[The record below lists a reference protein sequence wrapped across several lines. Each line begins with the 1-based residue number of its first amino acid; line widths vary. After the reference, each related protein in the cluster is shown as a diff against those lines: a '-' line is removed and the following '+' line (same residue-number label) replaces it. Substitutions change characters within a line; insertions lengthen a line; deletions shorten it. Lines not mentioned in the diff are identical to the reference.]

1 MRKKVALILVF
12 VMCLSCFAGCTSEPG
27 ESSTSSAASST
38 VSEAKEDSSSTASTA
53 ETGDSNGDANADKAF
68 TKFEEPVDV
77 HIAMGVSPTDT
88 SLPAGDSVDNNQYT
102 RYLKDNYNINIICD
116 WSAAYGDDVNQKV
129 ALAIASDNLPD
140 GLATNRMYKTT
151 AAKMGLLYDITDLFQ
166 EYASDQVKGVMDS
179 TDGRAYEDASY
190 DGKQVCLVGIEVE
203 TGGVSVMNI
212 RKDWLDELNLEVPET
227 IAEIETVAKAFRD
240 EKPAGDATV
249 PIMGVG
255 KGSSPYAFFLE
266 ANNLQFRFDPIFQA
280 LDAYPG
286 FWLDNGDGTVSYGTN
301 SENTKAGLEVLANW
315 YAEGLI
321 DPELGI
327 RDTPLEEVNAGN
339 VGIYFAPWWSIG
351 YGSFDVY
358 TNDPTTNWQAY
369 PVYTDDGEWYTHM
382 PSTTNSYTLISANA
396 SEDAVKAMIIMQ
408 NALLRDEATF
418 DVSVELGW
426 YPIRNLMAPADECEY
441 TYHEL
446 FKVLDGEIDPNGYT
460 SPNSSY
466 KLLDA
471 DVHKVLEVVKDY
483 EKGQDLTIDNF
494 IQDDM
499 GKFARMYSLLI
510 GDKPYATVE
519 PAKKVYSVTYTTTET
534 IEKKW
539 SNLKTMEDETVLK
552 IITGKAD
559 IDSFDTFITDWES
572 QGGNEL
578 IAEIEADMGK

>member
-1 MRKKVALILVF
+1 MKKTIALLLAVCMVF
-12 VMCLSCFAGCTSEPG
+12 AVFTACGDTDSGSSKSSSSPASDTGSEGSAALP
-27 ESSTSSAASST
+27 ESSS
-38 VSEAKEDSSSTASTA
+38 ASTDGPDDGA
-53 ETGDSNGDANADKAF
+53 DVDKAF
-68 TKFEEPVDV
+68 MKFPETVDV
-77 HIAMGVSPTDT
+77 HIGMGVSPTDT

-116 WSAAYGDDVNQKV
+116 WSAANGDDFNQKV
-129 ALAIASDNLPD
+129 ALCIASDTLPD
-140 GLATNRMYKTT
+140 GVATNRMYKNT
-151 AAKMGLLYDITDLFQ
+151 ASKMGLLYDITDLFQ

-179 TDGRAYEDASY
+179 TGGKAYEDASY

-203 TGGVSVMNI
+203 TGGVSVLNI
-212 RKDWLDELNLEVPET
+212 RKDWLDDLGLEVPKT
-227 IAEIETVAKAFRD
+227 VSDIENVARAFK
-240 EKPAGDATV
+240 EAKPAGNDTI
-249 PIMGVG
+249 PIMGIG
-255 KGSSPYAFFLE
+255 QGGSPYAFFLE

-280 LDAYPG
+280 FDAYPG

-301 SENTKAGLEVLANW
+301 SSNTKDALELLSNW

-321 DPELGI
+321 DPELAI
-327 RDTPLEEVNAGN
+327 RDNPIEEVNAGN
-339 VGIYFAPWWSIG
+339 VGMYFAPWWSVG

-358 TNDPTTNWQAY
+358 NNNPDTDWQSF
-369 PVYTDDGEWYTHM
+369 PVYTEDGQWYTHM
-382 PSTTNSYTLISANA
+382 PSATNSYTLISSKA
-396 SEDAVKAMIIMQ
+396 SEEAVIAMIIMQ

-426 YPIRNLMAPADECEY
+426 YPIRNLMAPADECEF

-446 FKVLDGEIDPNGYT
+446 YKVLNGEVDPNNYV

-471 DVHKVLEVVKDY
+471 DVHKVLDVIKDY
-483 EKGQDLTIDNF
+483 EKGEELTIDNF

-519 PAKKVYSVTYTTTET
+519 PAKKVYSVTYTTNEV

-539 SNLKTMEDETVLK
+539 SNLKKMEDEMSLK
-552 IITGKAD
+552 IITGKSD
-559 IDSFDTFITDWES
+559 ISEFDNFVSNWEN
-572 QGGNEL
+572 QGGKEL
-578 IAEIEADMGK
+578 IAEIETMLG